1 MRNLTSWI
9 DRREEKEEEGN
20 ETYDESAN
28 EILDPVTAEIE
39 VRIRVGELSER
50 KGGLLLS
57 NGTAGEVRLAESAR
71 GVGGVVKFDAFVEAL
86 DLVILHSGS
95 V

>member
-50 KGGLLLS
+50 KGGLRALGAWVALS
-57 NGTAGEVRLAESAR
+57 SLMRLWR
-71 GVGGVVKFDAFVEAL
+71 RWTW
-86 DLVILHSGS
+86 
-95 V
+95 